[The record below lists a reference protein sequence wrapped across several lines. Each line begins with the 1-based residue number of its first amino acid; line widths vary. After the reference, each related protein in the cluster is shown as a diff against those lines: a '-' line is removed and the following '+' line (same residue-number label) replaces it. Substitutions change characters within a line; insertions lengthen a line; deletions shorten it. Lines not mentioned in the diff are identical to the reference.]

1 MRLALFAAAALV
13 AIAAPA
19 LALPKVQK
27 VVSPG
32 GVEAWLMELN
42 DAPLI
47 TFRLAFDGG
56 QFLDP
61 PGKYGTTAM
70 AAYMFDEGAGS
81 YDSAELKT
89 RLTRIAASL
98 GASNS
103 AEYMY
108 VSFATP
114 SAYKDEALELLRLA
128 LNAPR
133 FDAEPIAR
141 GRAHYLNSVEGQL
154 RSPFY
159 IASQTLRRGLY
170 GKHPLAIDMASM
182 KRGYQSI
189 GVDDI
194 KAQRA
199 RLFVREGLKIAVVGN
214 IDAPTLAPLLDK
226 LLGGLP
232 AKASVAPTPEP
243 EPGAASCQ
251 VTDMNVPQAIVQFG
265 SVTPKLTFR
274 QRIAWVML
282 DTIMAEGLSAGRLNR
297 ELRERRGLI
306 YGINLDQSD
315 FAKFGVFTGAFGA
328 KMTEVPEALAILR
341 RELRRMVDEGPTE
354 EEVAGVKPTQVG
366 RTLLG
371 LDTGAAIASL
381 LLGVQ
386 INKQPL
392 TYLDDIGGTIE
403 SITRAEVW
411 EVAKLLLNPDRLV
424 VSVVGQPGQADVCH
438 TPVAQK

>member
-1 MRLALFAAAALV
+1 M
-13 AIAAPA
+13 
-19 LALPKVQK
+19 
-27 VVSPG
+27 
-32 GVEAWLMELN
+32 
-42 DAPLI
+42 
-47 TFRLAFDGG
+47 
-56 QFLDP
+56 
-61 PGKYGTTAM
+61 
-70 AAYMFDEGAGS
+70 
-81 YDSAELKT
+81 
-89 RLTRIAASL
+89 
-98 GASNS
+98 
-103 AEYMY
+103 
-108 VSFATP
+108 
-114 SAYKDEALELLRLA
+114 
-128 LNAPR
+128 
-133 FDAEPIAR
+133 
-141 GRAHYLNSVEGQL
+141 EGQL

-199 RLFVREGLKIAVVGN
+199 RLLVREGLKIAVVGN

-251 VTDMNVPQAIVQFG
+251 VTDMNVPQAVVQFG

-282 DTIMAEGLSAGRLNR
+282 DTILAEGISAGRLNR
-297 ELRERRGLI
+297 ELREKRGLI
-306 YGINLDQSD
+306 YGIGLDQSD

-354 EEVAGVKPTQVG
+354 EEVAAVKPTQVG

-371 LDTGAAIASL
+371 LDTGAAIANL

-386 INKQPL
+386 INKQPI
-392 TYLDDIGGTIE
+392 TYLDDIGGNIE
-403 SITRAEVW
+403 SITRGEMW

-424 VSVVGQPGQADVCH
+424 VSVVGQPGQANVCDV
-438 TPVAQK
+438 PVAQRGAEVRTGVRPSARGSDTLAAGSRRLHLPQRLLPTARPASAWPPSAWRGTRAHTAPKSFPQAAYTVGHHACRCASSCRRLFGGGFLLDQRLGVPVHLDPPGLLPHLMAEGDLEVELHDLPGGRGRLVL